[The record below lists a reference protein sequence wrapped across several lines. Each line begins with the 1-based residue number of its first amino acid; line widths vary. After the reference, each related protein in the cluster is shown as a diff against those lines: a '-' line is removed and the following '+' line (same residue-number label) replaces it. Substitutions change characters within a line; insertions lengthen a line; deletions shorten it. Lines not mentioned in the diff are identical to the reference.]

1 MKYHTPAVRE
11 EAESSNNTNHRDNT
25 LMVIPSNISSTKK
38 KSVEFNMS
46 ELRSVRKLIEKLNKQ

>member
-11 EAESSNNTNHRDNT
+11 EAESSNNTNQRDNT